1 MEILRLATRRPVV
14 IVAEDFEND
23 VLDTLITNKLT
34 IGAKFEPSK
43 LLDMEKLGILLW
55 RNYLI

>member
-1 MEILRLATRRPVV
+1 M